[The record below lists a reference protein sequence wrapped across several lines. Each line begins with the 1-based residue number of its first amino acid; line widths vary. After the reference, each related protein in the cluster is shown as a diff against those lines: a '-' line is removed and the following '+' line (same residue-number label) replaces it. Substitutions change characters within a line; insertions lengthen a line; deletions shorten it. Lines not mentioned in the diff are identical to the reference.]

1 MVIFGTLVSIKLW
14 KAAILYA
21 IVQLIAIGLVVAA
34 IVSVFAAWAICS
46 SRLAF

>member
-1 MVIFGTLVSIKLW
+1 MFGTVVSIKPW

-34 IVSVFAAWAICS
+34 IVSAFAAWAIRS
-46 SRLAF
+46 GRLAL